1 MQKNIYLVLSA
12 ILFLFNSLQD
22 QNAKITGKVI
32 SSKTG
37 EALIGATISIGG
49 DIKPRQSDQNGKFS
63 FSGLKEGK
71 YSIVCSYVSYSTK
84 TISNVLLKENE
95 ILEQDIVLD
104 KAADMSSVVIKSTSG
119 SNKPR
124 ETMSSLLIAQKNSSS
139 VSDGISAEAIKR
151 TPDRNTS
158 DILKRVSGASIQDDK
173 FVIVRGLND
182 RYNASFL
189 NGAPLPSTEG
199 DRKAFSFDIFPANM
213 LDNLIIVKTATPDMP
228 AEFVGGTIQI
238 TSKDIVAKNFQSI
251 TFGAGFNT
259 ITTFKSFTTY
269 FGSNTDFLGIDN
281 KTRALPSFIPSTDNF
296 PQPASNQPLL
306 AKGWLND
313 WGTHDIQAFTNLNLQ
328 YVNGKNF
335 QRKGKDFF
343 GSLFS
348 VTYNKSFNTS
358 TGINR
363 EHQESQL
370 NDTSGIKTEFQQK
383 QNSINVLVGCLA
395 NFSIKINNRNSISLK
410 NIFSINSE
418 DKVITRSGYGDLSE
432 SDPLYSTAKT
442 LWFTS
447 NRILSSQLIG
457 DHYLTASKIKIN
469 WLAAYSGVLR
479 EVPDLRTMIYS
490 KLQSETD
497 LRASVSDN
505 ATTNGNGGGIYYGN
519 LKEDSRNFKIDFQR
533 SFNFGK
539 KITSNF
545 KVGTYLQERTRNY
558 KQRNLGMVKA
568 NVGDTFFDYNL
579 LYLPEYDIF
588 THIGPG
594 AFMLAEDKNPNN
606 NYTAKTKLT
615 AAYAMT
621 DQRFGNFLRIIYG
634 VRVEK
639 FNLKLYL
646 PTGQGFMDSIN
657 RTVTDILPSGS
668 TIFSINKKQ
677 NIRLAYYKSLN
688 RPEFRELAPAKFF
701 DFSTRYVT
709 NGDTSIKRA
718 VIDNFDIRYE
728 IYPGRGQVFT
738 LSAFYKKFT
747 DPIEQATAPDKDK
760 EAAYFNVLGAENKG
774 LEVDGR
780 ILIGDLF
787 NSTSPKSILK
797 HLTFFSNFSF
807 IKSTVTAKK
816 ATDTSK
822 YILDRPLQGQSPY
835 CFNTGLTYQN
845 DDNGF
850 SATIAAN
857 RVGQRIYLVGNIK
870 ESDIWENGRTVI
882 DFQLAK
888 SFEAKNIELK
898 FNIKDLLAQKAI
910 FFEDTNG
917 DKKYKKGA
925 DYVRW
930 DRTFGRIIS
939 LNLTYKF

>member
-1 MQKNIYLVLSA
+1 MQKKVCLFLSA
-12 ILFLFNSLQD
+12 TLFLFLSLHA

-37 EALIGATISIGG
+37 EVLIGATISIGG
-49 DIKPRQSDQNGKFS
+49 DIKPRQSDQNGHFS
-63 FSGLKEGK
+63 FSGLKKGK

-84 TISNVLLKENE
+84 TISNVVLKEDE
-95 ILEQDIVLD
+95 ILEQDIIME
-104 KAADMSSVVIKSTSG
+104 KAADMSSVVVKSTS
-119 SNKPR
+119 SLTKPR
-124 ETMSSLLIAQKNSSS
+124 ETMSSLLIAQKNSAS

-182 RYNASFL
+182 RYNAAFL

-213 LDNLIIVKTATPDMP
+213 LDNLVIVKTATPDMP
-228 AEFVGGTIQI
+228 AEFAGGTIQI
-238 TSKDIVAKNFQSI
+238 NSKDIVAKNFQSV

-281 KTRALPSFIPSTDNF
+281 KTRALPSYIPSTENF

-306 AKGWLND
+306 ARRWRNE
-313 WGTHDIQAFTNLNLQ
+313 WGTHNLQAFTNLNFQ
-328 YVNGKNF
+328 YVNGKNL
-335 QRKGKDFF
+335 QRHGKDFI

-348 VTYNKSFNTS
+348 VTYNRTYNTS
-358 TGINR
+358 TGVNR
-363 EHQESQL
+363 EHQEAQL
-370 NDTSGIKTEFQQK
+370 NDTSGIKTEFQQGN
-383 QNSINVLVGCLA
+383 NSINVLVGVLA
-395 NFSIKINNRNSISLK
+395 NFSMKINNRNSISLK
-410 NIFSINSE
+410 NIYSINSE

-432 SDPLYSTAKT
+432 SDPLYSIGKT

-457 DHYLTASKIKIN
+457 DHYLPSSKIKIN
-469 WLAAYSGVLR
+469 WLAAYSGVVR
-479 EVPDLRTMIYS
+479 EVPDLRTTIYA

-497 LRASVSDN
+497 LRAAVSDN

-519 LKEDSRNFKIDFQR
+519 LKEDSKNFKIDFQR

-545 KVGTYLQERTRNY
+545 KVGAYLQDRTRNY

-568 NVGDTFFDYNL
+568 NVGSTFFDYTL
-579 LYLPEYDIF
+579 LYLPEDKIF

-606 NYTAKTKLT
+606 NYTAKTNLS

-621 DQRFGNFLRIIYG
+621 DQRFGNFLRLIYG
-634 VRVEK
+634 ARVEK
-639 FNLKLYL
+639 FNLKLFL
-646 PTGQGFMDSIN
+646 PIGQGFMDSVN
-657 RTVTDILPSGS
+657 RIVTDVLPSG
-668 TIFSINKKQ
+668 TAIFSINKKQ
-677 NIRLAYYKSLN
+677 NIRLAYYKTLN

-701 DFSTRYVT
+701 DFATRYVT

-718 VIDNFDIRYE
+718 VINNFDVRYE

-747 DPIEQATAPDKDK
+747 DPIEQATAPDKDH

-774 LEVDGR
+774 LELDGR
-780 ILIGDLF
+780 ILIGDVI
-787 NSTSPKSILK
+787 NSKSLNGILK
-797 HLTFFSNFSF
+797 HLTLFSNFSF

-816 ATDTSK
+816 AGDTSK
-822 YILDRPLQGQSPY
+822 IILDRPLQGQSPY

-845 DDNGF
+845 DENGF

-857 RVGQRIYLVGNIK
+857 RVGQRIYLVGNVK

-888 SFEAKNIELK
+888 TFEAKNIELK
-898 FNIKDLLAQKAI
+898 FNIKDLLAQKAV

-917 DKKYKKGA
+917 DKKYKKGE

-930 DRTFGRIIS
+930 NRTFGRIIS